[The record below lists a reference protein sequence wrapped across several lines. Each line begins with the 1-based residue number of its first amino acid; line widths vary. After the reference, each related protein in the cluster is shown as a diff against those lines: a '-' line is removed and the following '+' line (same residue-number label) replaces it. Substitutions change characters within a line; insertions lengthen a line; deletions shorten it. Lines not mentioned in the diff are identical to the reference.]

1 MRTSRFAWARGPL
14 WVTVAL
20 LTGCGTTRVTR
31 VTHPEVVLES
41 GLRYEDL
48 VRDPVAQMRALYDHL
63 GLGGFEEL
71 LPKGTSA
78 ELAKVYLAETT
89 AARAQLA
96 DMEHRA
102 AKDRA
107 GNEHR

>member
-1 MRTSRFAWARGPL
+1 M
-14 WVTVAL
+14 
-20 LTGCGTTRVTR
+20 
-31 VTHPEVVLES
+31 
-41 GLRYEDL
+41 
-48 VRDPVAQMRALYDHL
+48 
-63 GLGGFEEL
+63 
-71 LPKGTSA
+71 
-78 ELAKVYLAETT
+78 YLAETT

>member
-1 MRTSRFAWARGPL
+1 VVARNWKYAGSSRYCIAR
-14 WVTVAL
+14 
-20 LTGCGTTRVTR
+20 
-31 VTHPEVVLES
+31 
-41 GLRYEDL
+41 
-48 VRDPVAQMRALYDHL
+48 
-63 GLGGFEEL
+63 FEAL